1 MIDAHDSEHPMGDA
15 TVPRDHAASFEAS
28 FRQFVNAPEFPC
40 LAGKGVVR
48 RSDYG
53 FGVFG
58 ALGTEQAAVALA
70 SSLGRFVRALP
81 CDGSELRAFAAVFPD
96 REPTSEIAFERRL
109 WRQLQLLHEHDE
121 LGAEWDPSASADPE
135 SAQFSFS
142 FAGRALFVVGLHPRS
157 SRLSRRFHWPSLVFN
172 PRAQFERLRAEGKFE
187 RLRDAVRERDVA
199 LQGTPNPNLADFGER
214 SEARQYSGRS
224 TEPKWRCPFHR
235 RDP

>member
-1 MIDAHDSEHPMGDA
+1 MIDAHDSERPMRDA
-15 TVPRDHAASFEAS
+15 TAPRDRATSIEAA
-28 FRQFVNAPEFPC
+28 FRQFVSAPEFPC

-48 RSDYG
+48 RNHYG

-58 ALGTEQAAVALA
+58 ALGTEQATVALA

-81 CDGSELRAFAAVFPD
+81 CDGAELRAFAAVFPD

-121 LGAEWDPSASADPE
+121 LGAEWDPSVSADPE

-172 PRAQFERLRAEGKFE
+172 PRAQFERLRAQGKFE

-214 SEARQYSGRS
+214 SEARQYSGRP
-224 TEPKWRCPFHR
+224 TEPEWRCPFHR
-235 RDP
+235 KDP